1 MKNHTILP
9 KPKWQSFCKC
19 QRERRTKET
28 NKYCNSFPFC
38 SQTNWYLFIL
48 FIFLKIVTKIR
59 LTYISSECVRVP
71 IEINTPTNIYIFPSP
86 SLSLSVTHTLTCTW
100 ARRLTA
106 SHAISAAMA
115 TRPRARERANE
126 ERESA
131 GVQCQ
136 CHGRRA
142 RESAVISIAKVRGRE
157 SALQKE
163 LHIMLD
169 NFRTKE
175 LLKLCQRSKKNTP
188 ATILHQFM
196 AGKLHL

>member
-38 SQTNWYLFIL
+38 SQTNWYLFI
-48 FIFLKIVTKIR
+48 FLKIVTKIR

-71 IEINTPTNIYIFPSP
+71 IEINTPANIYIFPSFSLP
-86 SLSLSVTHTLTCTW
+86 HSHLHLSTPAGSESCNFGSHGNPTEGKREQTKREKERAPAFNVNATAGERGRALSLALRKW
-100 ARRLTA
+100 
-106 SHAISAAMA
+106 
-115 TRPRARERANE
+115 E
-126 ERESA
+126 
-131 GVQCQ
+131 G
-136 CHGRRA
+136 
-142 RESAVISIAKVRGRE
+142 E
-157 SALQKE
+157 SALKKE
-163 LHIMLD
+163 VHIMLD

-188 ATILHQFM
+188 ATTLHQFM
-196 AGKLHL
+196 AGELHL

>member
-38 SQTNWYLFIL
+38 SQTNWYLFI
-48 FIFLKIVTKIR
+48 FLKIVTKIR

-71 IEINTPTNIYIFPSP
+71 IEINTPTNIYIFS

-115 TRPRARERANE
+115 TR
-126 ERESA
+126 
-131 GVQCQ
+131 
-136 CHGRRA
+136 RRA
-142 RESAVISIAKVRGRE
+142 RESKRRERERAPAFNVNATAGERGRALSLTLRKWEGE

>member
-28 NKYCNSFPFC
+28 NKYCYSFPFR
-38 SQTNWYLFIL
+38 SQTNWYL

-71 IEINTPTNIYIFPSP
+71 IEINSPANIYIFPS
-86 SLSLSVTHTLTCTW
+86 LSLPLSHTLTCTW

-115 TRPRARERANE
+115 TWPRARESKRR

-157 SALQKE
+157 CTAKE

-188 ATILHQFM
+188 ATILHQLFY
-196 AGKLHL
+196 HL

>member
-1 MKNHTILP
+1 MKNHTKLP

-38 SQTNWYLFIL
+38 SQTNWYLFI
-48 FIFLKIVTKIR
+48 FLKIVTKIR
-59 LTYISSECVRVP
+59 LTYISSECVRLCLEYP
-71 IEINTPTNIYIFPSP
+71 LKSIPPQTITLP
-86 SLSLSVTHTLTCTW
+86 SLSLSHTLTCTW

-115 TRPRARERANE
+115 TRPRAGESRRREREWVRAPAFNVNAT
-126 ERESA
+126 A
-131 GVQCQ
+131 G
-136 CHGRRA
+136 
-142 RESAVISIAKVRGRE
+142 ERGRAQSLALRKWEGE

-169 NFRTKE
+169 NFRTKCCWSFAKG
-175 LLKLCQRSKKNTP
+175 LKKTRRQQYYINLWRANYIYSK
-188 ATILHQFM
+188 
-196 AGKLHL
+196 